1 MVDTEGGLLAGPA
14 GRMASMSHSRRSF
27 TPDYRVEAAHRVI
40 DTDRT
45 IAQVARDIGVG
56 EQLLGRWVRDERARE
71 SAATATPPDVET
83 PLSETER
90 AELMRLR
97 RRVREQEIRLEE
109 REQDVAFLKM
119 RRRTSQRCNRS
130 DFLQLHRSG
139 VRESAGP
146 SGNGGC
152 IPESARFPG
161 RFLRLA

>member
-1 MVDTEGGLLAGPA
+1 
-14 GRMASMSHSRRSF
+14 MARTRRSF

-71 SAATATPPDVET
+71 LAAAATPTDIET

-109 REQDVAFLKM
+109 REQDVAFLKKA
-119 RRRTSQRCNRS
+119 
-130 DFLQLHRSG
+130 
-139 VRESAGP
+139 SAYFAAMQP
-146 SGNGGC
+146 K
-152 IPESARFPG
+152 
-161 RFLRLA
+161 

>member
-1 MVDTEGGLLAGPA
+1 MSS
-14 GRMASMSHSRRSF
+14 MAHARRSF

-71 SAATATPPDVET
+71 SAATAAPLDVET

-109 REQDVAFLKM
+109 REHDVALLKKA
-119 RRRTSQRCNRS
+119 
-130 DFLQLHRSG
+130 
-139 VRESAGP
+139 SAYFAAMQP
-146 SGNGGC
+146 K
-152 IPESARFPG
+152 
-161 RFLRLA
+161 

>member
-1 MVDTEGGLLAGPA
+1 
-14 GRMASMSHSRRSF
+14 MARTRRSF

-71 SAATATPPDVET
+71 SAAAAMPTDIET

-109 REQDVAFLKM
+109 REQDVAFLKKA
-119 RRRTSQRCNRS
+119 
-130 DFLQLHRSG
+130 
-139 VRESAGP
+139 SAYFAAMQP
-146 SGNGGC
+146 K
-152 IPESARFPG
+152 
-161 RFLRLA
+161 

>member
-1 MVDTEGGLLAGPA
+1 
-14 GRMASMSHSRRSF
+14 MARTRRSF

-109 REQDVAFLKM
+109 REQDVAFLKKA
-119 RRRTSQRCNRS
+119 
-130 DFLQLHRSG
+130 
-139 VRESAGP
+139 SAYFAAMQP
-146 SGNGGC
+146 K
-152 IPESARFPG
+152 
-161 RFLRLA
+161 

>member
-1 MVDTEGGLLAGPA
+1 
-14 GRMASMSHSRRSF
+14 MARTRRSF

-71 SAATATPPDVET
+71 SAATAPPPDVET

-109 REQDVAFLKM
+109 REQDVAFLKKA
-119 RRRTSQRCNRS
+119 
-130 DFLQLHRSG
+130 
-139 VRESAGP
+139 SAYFAAMQP
-146 SGNGGC
+146 K
-152 IPESARFPG
+152 
-161 RFLRLA
+161 